1 MSDATR
7 TQSTPLTFEA
17 TLDLLVAARLIT
29 REQSHEMKLHA
40 DRRRRQIERERKQQT
55 GEDGPPVSPAELI
68 AAFQM
73 PATDGQ
79 TLGEERVQR
88 AIAAA
93 YNMRFTRIDP
103 LKLDAKLVASL
114 VSQAYARRNCL
125 LPLGRDGQTLILAV
139 DDPICA
145 EVRATMAS
153 RPDQPVELVLALRSE
168 IQRQITDVFQFRANI
183 RGAQVDLG
191 VSETD
196 LGNLEQLVK
205 LGASGQAVADD
216 DRHVVRAV
224 DFLLKYALDQ
234 KASDIHIEP
243 KREVSHVR
251 LRIDG
256 VLHTVNQLPKVVHAA
271 VTSRIKAMARLDI
284 AEKRRPQ
291 DGRIKISR
299 DSGEVRAGQAEKPG
313 QEVEMRIS
321 VMPTAFGEKL
331 VMRIFD
337 PATVFQDMGQLGL
350 FPKQLELVDT
360 FIRRPHGL
368 ILVCGPTG
376 SGKTTTLYS
385 ALRALAS
392 PTLNI
397 TTIEDPIEMVVE
409 TFNQTAVN
417 PRVGLT
423 FAAALRTL
431 LRQDPDVIMVG
442 EIRDVETAQNAIQ
455 AAMTGHLVLSTVHT
469 NDAPSTIAR
478 MLDLEVP
485 PYLLSSTLVGVIS
498 QRLLRTICL
507 SCRRETELTAAEAQA
522 LGIEQRPGERFRVFA
537 GGGCTVCRDTGLKGR
552 MGVYEV
558 MPVNDKIRKLVLSK
572 APAAEIA
579 RQAVQDGM
587 VTLRESA
594 VRKMALGLTSFSEV
608 LRATTDGDF

>member
-1 MSDATR
+1 MSDAPR
-7 TQSTPLTFEA
+7 NANQPLTFE
-17 TLDLLVAARLIT
+17 TLLELVVQARLLT
-29 REQSHEMKLHA
+29 REQATEMTVHA
-40 DRRRRQIERERKQQT
+40 ERRRRFVERERRQA
-55 GEDGPPVSPAELI
+55 GDENPVVTPAEVL
-68 AAFQM
+68 ASFQVQCI
-73 PATDGQ
+73 DGQ
-79 TLGEERVQR
+79 VLSEERVQR
-88 AIAAA
+88 AAAQA
-93 YNMRFTRIDP
+93 YGMRFTRIDP
-103 LKLDAKLVASL
+103 LKMDAKLVTSL
-114 VSQAYARRNCL
+114 ISHAYAKRNGV
-125 LPLGRDGQTLILAV
+125 LPIGREGNVVILAV

-145 EVRATMAS
+145 EVRTTMAT
-153 RPDQPVELVLALRSE
+153 RPEQPVELVLAMRSE
-168 IQRQITDVFQFRANI
+168 IQAQIKDIFQFRASI

-191 VSETD
+191 AESTD

-205 LGASGQAVADD
+205 LSNTGQAVADD

-243 KREVSHVR
+243 KRDVSLVR

-271 VTSRIKAMARLDI
+271 VTSRIKSLARLDI

-291 DGRIKISR
+291 DGRVKLSR
-299 DSGEVRAGQAEKPG
+299 DTLETKPGSAEKLTG
-313 QEVEMRIS
+313 EVEMRIS
-321 VMPTAFGEKL
+321 VMPTAFGEKI

-337 PATVFQDMGQLGL
+337 PTILFQDLGQLGL
-350 FPKQLELVDT
+350 FPRQLEQVEG
-360 FIRRPHGL
+360 FIKRPHGL

-423 FAAALRTL
+423 FATALRTL

-442 EIRDVETAQNAIQ
+442 EIRDTETAQNAIQ
-455 AAMTGHLVLSTVHT
+455 AAMTGHLVLSTIHT
-469 NDAPSTIAR
+469 NDAPSTINR
-478 MLDLEVP
+478 LLDLDVA
-485 PYLLSSTLVGVIS
+485 PYLIASTLVGVIS

-507 SCRRETELTAAEAQA
+507 SCRKETELTPAEAQI
-522 LGIEQRPGERFRVFA
+522 LGIEQRPGERFRVFV
-537 GGGCTVCRDTGLKGR
+537 GGGCAVCRDTGLKGR
-552 MGVYEV
+552 LGVYET
-558 MPVNDKIRKLVLSK
+558 MAVNDKIRKLVLAK
-572 APAAEIA
+572 APASEIA

-594 VRKMALGLTSFSEV
+594 IRKMALGLTPFAEV
-608 LRATTDGDF
+608 LRATTEGDF